1 MTLILGVVATLACA
15 LFAGAAI
22 YINLV
27 EHPARLA
34 PGADVAL
41 KQWVPSYQRAIVMQ
55 VTLALVATVG
65 GVAMWFLDGSLL
77 WLVGSLVI
85 VDVIPF
91 TLVVI
96 FPTNNR
102 LLEQGR
108 DPRSAETRE
117 LLEKWGRLHAVRS
130 GLGLIATVVY
140 LIALAR

>member
-1 MTLILGVVATLACA
+1 VTLILSVVATLACA
-15 LFAGAAI
+15 LFAGAAV

-34 PGADVAL
+34 SGADVAL
-41 KQWVPSYQRAIVMQ
+41 KQWVPSYQRATVMQ

-117 LLEKWGRLHAVRS
+117 LLEKWGRLHVVRS